1 MLPFNYGRG
10 FPSFHDHTNNQI
22 IATRLKLPESI
33 RNSRAALILDGHSSR
48 ACPIALWLLD
58 KANVEVIIEPSNT
71 SHVVQMFDV
80 GLANPFKTSFR
91 QIFHRL
97 GKNDATDFPS
107 IIARLRNHATQAIIS
122 SWAAASGLVNRMS
135 AARAT
140 GLYPFNPDNVLNSR
154 FVFQLNEQQMARQAQ
169 RDARRRAGLDINCKI
184 LTTGTMMNRIREKV
198 QEQE

>member
-1 MLPFNYGRG
+1 
-10 FPSFHDHTNNQI
+10 
-22 IATRLKLPESI
+22 
-33 RNSRAALILDGHSSR
+33 
-48 ACPIALWLLD
+48 
-58 KANVEVIIEPSNT
+58 
-71 SHVVQMFDV
+71 MFDV

-154 FVFQLNEQQMARQAQ
+154 FVFQLNEQQMARQA
-169 RDARRRAGLDINCKI
+169 
-184 LTTGTMMNRIREKV
+184 
-198 QEQE
+198 